1 MTTEIH
7 PARGREDEQME
18 PENRVVV
25 VDSDFN
31 IQQLMAHAAG
41 VRAGAGGVAST
52 EQQQSDDDD
61 DDDAGCEV

>member
-1 MTTEIH
+1 
-7 PARGREDEQME
+7 ME

>member
-7 PARGREDEQME
+7 PARGREDEQTE

-25 VDSDFN
+25 VYSDFN
-31 IQQLMAHAAG
+31 IQQIMAHAAG

-52 EQQQSDDDD
+52 EQQQSNDDDD
-61 DDDAGCEV
+61 NAGGKV